1 MTSQFQ
7 VESKSVFLDP
17 LNHQTMQMQT
27 TFSMFSLIR
36 ANLVYSLWSL
46 VWDEEEFYQENFYF
60 NILLF

>member
-7 VESKSVFLDP
+7 VESKSPFLDP
-17 LNHQTMQMQT
+17 LNHQTMQT

-46 VWDEEEFYQENFYF
+46 VWYEDEFYLQ
-60 NILLF
+60 NILVCC